1 MDVLSVH
8 NLEKKYPA
16 FLLQDVSFTLASGTI
31 TGFIGRNGAGK
42 STTLKSLLNFVHPD
56 RGDIRFWGETFASDE
71 LNIKQKVGFVTGGID
86 YYPKKKLKAITNVT
100 RRFYRAWD
108 DSAYRKYMQMFALD
122 EEKTP
127 EQLSEGMKVKYPLV
141 LALSHHAE
149 LLILD
154 EPTSGLDPVSRDDLL
169 DVFMDLVEN
178 ERMSILFSTHI
189 TSDLEKCADNII
201 YIKNGAVIACEETD
215 AFLARYKVAEFSR
228 DQLTDAA
235 KAKLIGCKR
244 DRHGMSGL
252 IRVSDLPIASAKI
265 RDAILEDIMVHIEKE
280 DSDEKPVI

>member
-1 MDVLSVH
+1 M
-8 NLEKKYPA
+8 K
-16 FLLQDVSFTLASGTI
+16 
-31 TGFIGRNGAGK
+31 
-42 STTLKSLLNFVHPD
+42 
-56 RGDIRFWGETFASDE
+56 
-71 LNIKQKVGFVTGGID
+71 
-86 YYPKKKLKAITNVT
+86 
-100 RRFYRAWD
+100 
-108 DSAYRKYMQMFALD
+108 
-122 EEKTP
+122 KTP
-127 EQLSEGMKVKYPLV
+127 AQLSEGMKVKYPLA

-201 YIKNGAVIACEETD
+201 YIKNGAVIACKETD

-228 DQLTDAA
+228 DQLTDSA

-252 IRVSDLPIASAKI
+252 IRVSDLPIIGAKI

-280 DSDEKPVI
+280 DGDEKPVICRIEARASSDQYYVPRLFFHADDSQLSMFYYCLLRVPRHLHDEHYCARKQGRLLFYDASNQKKRNRQSAFFDGDLFGKPAGGHRRPLSRS